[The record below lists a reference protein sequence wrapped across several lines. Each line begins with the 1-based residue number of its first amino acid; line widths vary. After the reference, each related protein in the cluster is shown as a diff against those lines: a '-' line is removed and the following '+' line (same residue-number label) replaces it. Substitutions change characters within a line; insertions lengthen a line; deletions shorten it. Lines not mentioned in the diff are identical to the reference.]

1 MSNHTMIPVI
11 ISGMSPGS
19 YERMLQKK
27 ALNKSIPLRTSQ
39 RVKNRKNKISKRRNQ
54 QKEIQK
60 VA

>member
-1 MSNHTMIPVI
+1 MIPVI